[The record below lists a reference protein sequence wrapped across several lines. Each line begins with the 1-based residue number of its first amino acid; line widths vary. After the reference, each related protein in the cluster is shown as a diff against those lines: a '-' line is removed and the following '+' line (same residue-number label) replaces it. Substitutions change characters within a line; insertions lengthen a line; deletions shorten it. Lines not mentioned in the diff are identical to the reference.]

1 VGLVVIEH
9 LRIIITRVVAVGLI
23 ALLSVSAS
31 ALAET
36 APLVGNALFLL
47 GVVLVAIATLGRL
60 WCSLFIAGY
69 KTATLITVGPYSMCR
84 NPLYFFSLLGAVGVA
99 LTTETLLIPAIILM
113 AFAIYY
119 PLVIKSEEAQL
130 LKLHGSAFRDY
141 QEAVPRFF
149 PALSGLVEPRDYT
162 VKPRVFRKH
171 MADVIWFFI
180 LVGFLKVN
188 QALHALEMLPTLFR
202 IY

>member
-1 VGLVVIEH
+1 MGLIVIEH
-9 LRIIITRVVAVGLI
+9 LRIIITRMVAVGLL
-23 ALLSVSAS
+23 AFLLVSAS
-31 ALAET
+31 ALT
-36 APLVGNALFLL
+36 QKAPLVGNALFLI
-47 GVVLVAIATLGRL
+47 GVVLVAGATLGRL

-69 KTATLITVGPYSMCR
+69 KTDTLITVGPYSMCR
-84 NPLYFFSLLGAVGVA
+84 NPLYFFSLLGAVGVG
-99 LTTETLLIPAIILM
+99 LTTETLLIPAIILI

-130 LKLHGSAFRDY
+130 RTLHGSEFSDY
-141 QEAVPRFF
+141 QKAVPRFF
-149 PALSGLVEPRDYT
+149 PALSRLVEPHDYL
-162 VKPRVFRKH
+162 VKPRVYRKH

-188 QALHALEMLPTLFR
+188 QTLHASEMLPTLFW